1 MPRLKSA
8 VNSFL
13 LTKKRFKRRRKTN
26 KRKRTNRRYKRW
38 MRGGA
43 NLTKQ
48 QYDTFFGSLPDNE
61 KIDVTDPKKDDK
73 EKTIEKIIMKSLN
86 GDTADTEPTEDN
98 FKTLYAQHKGEDI
111 DALIATLNSLETQ
124 PLPDTSGSS
133 SKQTGGPD
141 PGAANTA
148 GVSRQA
154 TRLTIKYND
163 GKEIEYGLIKNGALA
178 GGGRRRR

>member
-1 MPRLKSA
+1 MPKLKSA

-26 KRKRTNRRYKRW
+26 KRKRTNRRYKKW

-48 QYDTFFGSLPDNE
+48 QYDTFFGALGPNDKVVGD
-61 KIDVTDPKKDDK
+61 KIDERDYL
-73 EKTIEKIIMKSLN
+73 IEKIIIKSLN

-98 FKTLYAQHKGEDI
+98 FKRLYAQHKVEDI
-111 DALIATLNSLETQ
+111 DALTATLNSLEPN
-124 PLPDTSGSS
+124 PLPDP
-133 SKQTGGPD
+133 GGQ
-141 PGAANTA
+141 GAAKAPEILKIVTY
-148 GVSRQA
+148 G
-154 TRLTIKYND
+154 KD
-163 GKEIEYGLIKNGALA
+163 GEASSVFVREDKSNIPKLVTA